1 MATATMA
8 YGERRFGAAYTV
20 RILVALGALGVLAG
34 LWGSQSPRTSPHPA
48 LIWIS
53 IVLVG
58 ASVALWIVLGKT
70 VLTVNDFGVRRESAF
85 GQEEIAW
92 GQIAETRYR
101 VTPINV
107 YAHFGLLGACLQCRA
122 SRQRRSSHWS

>member
-20 RILVALGALGVLAG
+20 RILVTLGGLGVLAG

-53 IVLVG
+53 IVVVG
-58 ASVALWIVLGKT
+58 ASVALWIVLGQT
-70 VLTVNDFGVRRESAF
+70 VLTINDFGVRRASAF
-85 GQEEIAW
+85 GQEEIASS
-92 GQIAETRYR
+92 QLAETRYR
-101 VTPINV
+101 V
-107 YAHFGLLGACLQCRA
+107 
-122 SRQRRSSHWS
+122 RSI

>member
-34 LWGSQSPRTSPHPA
+34 LWGSQSARTSPHPA

-53 IVLVG
+53 IGLVG
-58 ASVALWIVLGKT
+58 ASAAVWIVLGKT
-70 VLTVNDFGVRRESAF
+70 VLTINDFGVRRESVF

-92 GQIAETRYR
+92 AKLWKRATASLPLMCMRISDCWE
-101 VTPINV
+101 P
-107 YAHFGLLGACLQCRA
+107 CLQCRA
-122 SRQRRSSHWS
+122 SRQKRSSHWS